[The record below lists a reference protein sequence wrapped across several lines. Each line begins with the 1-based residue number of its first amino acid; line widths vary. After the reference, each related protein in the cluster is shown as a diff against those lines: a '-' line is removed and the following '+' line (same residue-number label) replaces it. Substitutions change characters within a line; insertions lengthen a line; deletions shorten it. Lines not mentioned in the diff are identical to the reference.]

1 MSFARPS
8 DEHAYR
14 VQTTRQAKMPGVT
27 RPSFR
32 CSECGYYRG
41 TAGRQK
47 TASGWRCAACKRMRE
62 ARAEQKMAEAA

>member
-1 MSFARPS
+1 MIFSRPS

-14 VQTTRQAKMPGVT
+14 TQTERQSKMPGVT

-32 CSECGYYRG
+32 CGECGYYRG

-47 TASGWRCAACKRMRE
+47 TAAGLRCAACKHSRE
-62 ARAEQKMAEAA
+62 ARRSA